1 MSDAPETGSGFLVP
15 VFGADLW
22 WYVCHWHNNRTS
34 DVRHSK
40 PRHLANLIDDP
51 RDIVKVSRREV

>member
-22 WYVCHWHNNRTS
+22 HGTCVIGITTEQVTS
-34 DVRHSK
+34 DT
-40 PRHLANLIDDP
+40 ANLATWQI
-51 RDIVKVSRREV
+51 